1 MLPPFWWGVRYSQ
14 QVRKMEAMPRLLIHL
29 IIVSVGVTVYARIEA
44 TSTPSA
50 GTRIMRRAIWIAVII
65 LVRLRG
71 GVLWLLFANETS
83 YLASTV
89 QGFQKTSGP
98 TRPTTPD
105 DDEEFLRSL
114 DVQRNQKRRAEE
126 LERRER
132 ELRRREAEL
141 EDESDEDQNPA

>member
-1 MLPPFWWGVRYSQ
+1 
-14 QVRKMEAMPRLLIHL
+14 MEGMPRLLIPL
-29 IIVSVGVTVYARIEA
+29 IIVSVGVMIYALIEA
-44 TSTPSA
+44 ISTPSA
-50 GTRIMRRAIWIAVII
+50 RTRIMPKGIWIVVII
-65 LVRLRG
+65 LVPLIG
-71 GVLWLLFANETS
+71 GVLWLLFGNENS

-141 EDESDEDQNPA
+141 EDDSDEDQNPA

>member
-1 MLPPFWWGVRYSQ
+1 MRYSQ
-14 QVRKMEAMPRLLIHL
+14 QVRKMEGMPRLLIPL
-29 IIVSVGVTVYARIEA
+29 IIVSVGVMIYALIEA
-44 TSTPSA
+44 ISTPSDR
-50 GTRIMRRAIWIAVII
+50 TRIMPKGIWIVVII
-65 LVRLRG
+65 LVPLIG
-71 GVLWLLFANETS
+71 GVLWLLFGNENS

-141 EDESDEDQNPA
+141 EDDSDEDQNPA